1 MKVNLA
7 YQVKKLVGLI
17 SINYKI
23 APLEIRE
30 KFYFDNSEKIVFNNL
45 LKKKVGVEGLMM
57 ISTCNRTEIYFEF
70 ENHVGEEKKFLHTIV
85 KELVDF
91 KGYKDSLSPYLN
103 NLTGSY
109 NVANHL
115 FRLVSG
121 LESMIIGEFQIVE
134 QLKDAYY
141 FSKKH
146 KMLGPILGRMIQ
158 KSLETGKYIR
168 TNTDIGRG
176 AVSVSYAAV
185 EQITK
190 KYDLSESNFMCVGLG
205 ETSKLSIRHLH
216 RKNIKNIKITNR
228 TESKSTD
235 FCKELGYES
244 IKFRNFKN
252 EIKNCDVV
260 IFSTSSRNTLL
271 SKSDLLEIM
280 NGREKKLLLV
290 DLSVPRNLSSDLY
303 GLENVEVINVDNLKD
318 AVNENYKKRKGEIIK
333 AELYIEEFLVEFDDW
348 TNARSLRPSIL
359 SLKKQVRELIVN
371 ETLNNIEDY
380 YSEQK
385 NGDDLNSHLSKV
397 YDKFSNNLVKK
408 IKKASN
414 NGKDE
419 RAIEII
425 NQIFLNEK

>member
-1 MKVNLA
+1 M
-7 YQVKKLVGLI
+7 VGLI

-45 LKKKVGVEGLMM
+45 LKKRVGVEGLII

-70 ENHVGEEKKFLHTIV
+70 ENHVGQEKKFLHTIV
-85 KELVDF
+85 KELVEF
-91 KGYKDSLSPYLN
+91 KVYKDSLSPYLN

-109 NVANHL
+109 DVANHL

-168 TNTDIGRG
+168 TNTDIGKG

-190 KYDLSESNFMCVGLG
+190 KYDLLESKFLCVGLG

-216 RKNIKNIKITNR
+216 KKNIRKIKITNR
-228 TESKSTD
+228 TESKSTE
-235 FCKELGYES
+235 FCKELGYEFV
-244 IKFRNFKN
+244 KFEDFKN
-252 EIKNCDVV
+252 EIENCDVV
-260 IFSTSSRNTLL
+260 IFSTGSKKTLL
-271 SKSDLLEIM
+271 NKSDIDKIM
-280 NGREKKLLLV
+280 LRRKKNLLLV

-303 GLENVEVINVDNLKD
+303 DIENIEIINIDNLKD

-348 TNARSLRPSIL
+348 TNTRLLRPSIL
-359 SLKKQVRELIVN
+359 SLKKQVRDLIVN

-380 YSEQK
+380 YNDQK
-385 NGDDLNSHLSKV
+385 NGEDLNSHLNKV
-397 YDKFSNNLVKK
+397 YDKFSSNLVKK

-419 RAIEII
+419 KAIEII

>member
-1 MKVNLA
+1 M
-7 YQVKKLVGLI
+7 VGLI

-23 APLEIRE
+23 APLNIRE
-30 KFYFDNSEKIVFNNL
+30 RFFFDNSEKLVFHNHL
-45 LKKKVGVEGLMM
+45 RKELDIEGLMI

-70 ENHVGEEKKFLHTIV
+70 ENHIGQENKFLHSVV
-85 KELVDF
+85 KELVVF
-91 KGYKDSLSPYLN
+91 KKYKDSLSPHLN

-109 NVANHL
+109 KVANHL

-168 TNTDIGRG
+168 TNTEIGRG

-185 EQITK
+185 EQITNN
-190 KYDLSESNFMCVGLG
+190 YDLKNAKFLCVGLG

-216 RKNIKNIKITNR
+216 QKGIKKIKITNR
-228 TESKSTD
+228 TKSKLNA

-244 IKFRNFKN
+244 IQFEDYKK
-252 EIKNCDVV
+252 EILNSDVV
-260 IFSTSSRNTLL
+260 IFSTSSKSPLL
-271 SKSDLLEIM
+271 TKKDLKQKIKKRK
-280 NGREKKLLLV
+280 NKLLLV
-290 DLSVPRNLSSDLY
+290 DLSVPRNLSHDL
-303 GLENVEVINVDNLKD
+303 EEVNNIEIINIDNLKD
-318 AVNENYKKRKGEIIK
+318 TVNDNYKKRKAEVIK

-348 TNARSLRPSIL
+348 TNTRLLRPSIL
-359 SLKKQVRELIVN
+359 SLKKQVRELFLN
-371 ETLNNIEDY
+371 ETISNIKSL
-380 YSEQK
+380 SESATSK
-385 NGDDLNSHLSKV
+385 DLSLKLSKA
-397 YDKFSNNLVKK
+397 YDKFSDNLVKK
-408 IKKASN
+408 IKKASD

-419 RAIEII
+419 KAIEII
-425 NQIFLNEK
+425 NQIFLDGK

>member
-1 MKVNLA
+1 M
-7 YQVKKLVGLI
+7 VGLI

-45 LKKKVGVEGLMM
+45 LKKRVGVEGLII

-70 ENHVGEEKKFLHTIV
+70 ENHVGQEKKFLHTIV
-85 KELVDF
+85 KELVEF

-103 NLTGSY
+103 NVTGSY
-109 NVANHL
+109 DVANHL

-134 QLKDAYY
+134 QLKDSYY

-190 KYDLSESNFMCVGLG
+190 KYDLSESNFLCVGLG

-216 RKNIKNIKITNR
+216 QKNIKKIKITNR
-228 TESKSTD
+228 TESKSNN
-235 FCKELGYES
+235 FCKELGYEFV
-244 IKFRNFKN
+244 KFENFKN

-260 IFSTSSRNTLL
+260 IFSTSSKETLL
-271 SKSDLLEIM
+271 NKSDLDKIM
-280 NGREKKLLLV
+280 SNRENKLLLV

-303 GLENVEVINVDNLKD
+303 DFENVDIINIDNLKD

-348 TNARSLRPSIL
+348 TNTRLLRPSIL
-359 SLKKQVRELIVN
+359 SLKKQVRDLIVN
-371 ETLNNIEDY
+371 ETLHNIEDY
-380 YSEQK
+380 YNDQK
-385 NGDDLNSHLSKV
+385 NGEDLNSHLNKV
-397 YDKFSNNLVKK
+397 YDKFSSNLVKK

-419 RAIEII
+419 KAIEII

>member
-1 MKVNLA
+1 M
-7 YQVKKLVGLI
+7 VGLI

-30 KFYFDNSEKIVFNNL
+30 KFYFDSSEKIVFNNL
-45 LKKKVGVEGLMM
+45 LKKKIGVEGLMI

-70 ENHVGEEKKFLHTIV
+70 ENHVGEENKFLHSIV
-85 KELVDF
+85 KELVEF
-91 KGYKDSLSPYLN
+91 KRFKDSLSPYLN
-103 NLTGSY
+103 NLIGSY

-146 KMLGPILGRMIQ
+146 KMLGPILKRMIQ

-190 KYDLSESNFMCVGLG
+190 KYDLTKSNFLCVGLG

-216 RKNIKNIKITNR
+216 QKKIRNIKICNR
-228 TESKSTD
+228 TESKAKLFS
-235 FCKELGYES
+235 KELGYS
-244 IKFRNFKN
+244 SVKFEDFKK
-252 EIKNCDVV
+252 EIKKSDVV
-260 IFSTSSRNTLL
+260 FFSTSSKTTLL
-271 SKSDLLEIM
+271 NKSDLEKIM
-280 NGREKKLLLV
+280 KNRRKKLLLV
-290 DLSVPRNLSSDLY
+290 DLSVPRNLESDLNE
-303 GLENVEVINVDNLKD
+303 LKNVEVINVDNLKD
-318 AVNENYKKRKGEIIK
+318 AVNDNYKKRKGEIIK

-348 TNARSLRPSIL
+348 TNARLLRPSIL

-371 ETLNNIEDY
+371 ETLNYN
-380 YSEQK
+380 SENK
-385 NGDDLNSHLSKV
+385 NGDDFNSHLNKV

-408 IKKASN
+408 IKRASN

-419 RAIEII
+419 KAIEII

>member
-1 MKVNLA
+1 M
-7 YQVKKLVGLI
+7 VGLI

-45 LKKKVGVEGLMM
+45 LKKRVGVEGLII

-70 ENHVGEEKKFLHTIV
+70 ENHVGQEKKFLHTIV
-85 KELVDF
+85 KELVEF
-91 KGYKDSLSPYLN
+91 KVYKDSLSPYLN

-109 NVANHL
+109 DVANHL

-168 TNTDIGRG
+168 TNTDIGKG

-190 KYDLSESNFMCVGLG
+190 KYDLLESKFLCVGLG

-216 RKNIKNIKITNR
+216 KKNIKNIKITNR
-228 TESKSTD
+228 TESKSTE
-235 FCKELGYES
+235 FCKELGYEFV
-244 IKFRNFKN
+244 KFEDFKN
-252 EIKNCDVV
+252 EIENCDVV
-260 IFSTSSRNTLL
+260 IFSTGSKKTLL
-271 SKSDLLEIM
+271 NKSDIDKIM
-280 NGREKKLLLV
+280 LRRKKNLLLV

-303 GLENVEVINVDNLKD
+303 DIENIEIINIDNLKD

-348 TNARSLRPSIL
+348 TNTRLLRPSIL
-359 SLKKQVRELIVN
+359 SLKKQVRDLIVN
-371 ETLNNIEDY
+371 ETLSNIEDY
-380 YSEQK
+380 YNDQK
-385 NGDDLNSHLSKV
+385 NGDDLNSHLNKV
-397 YDKFSNNLVKK
+397 YDKFSSNLVKK

-419 RAIEII
+419 KAIEII

>member
-1 MKVNLA
+1 M
-7 YQVKKLVGLI
+7 VGLI

-45 LKKKVGVEGLMM
+45 LKKRVGVEGLII

-70 ENHVGEEKKFLHTIV
+70 ENHVGQEKKFLHTIV
-85 KELVDF
+85 KELVEF
-91 KGYKDSLSPYLN
+91 KVYKDSLSPYLN

-109 NVANHL
+109 DVANHL

-190 KYDLSESNFMCVGLG
+190 KYNLLESKFLCVGLG

-216 RKNIKNIKITNR
+216 QKNIKNIKITNR
-228 TESKSTD
+228 TESKSTE
-235 FCKELGYES
+235 FCKELGYEFV
-244 IKFRNFKN
+244 KFENFKN
-252 EIKNCDVV
+252 EIENCDVV
-260 IFSTSSRNTLL
+260 IFSTGSKKTLL
-271 SKSDLLEIM
+271 NKSDLDKIM
-280 NGREKKLLLV
+280 SRRKKNLLLV

-303 GLENVEVINVDNLKD
+303 NIKNIEIINIDNLKD

-348 TNARSLRPSIL
+348 TNTRLLRPSIL
-359 SLKKQVRELIVN
+359 SLKKQVRDLIVN

-380 YSEQK
+380 YHDKKNDIFEMKENIEKVKEQLQ
-385 NGDDLNSHLSKV
+385 NIL
-397 YDKFSNNLVKK
+397 
-408 IKKASN
+408 
-414 NGKDE
+414 
-419 RAIEII
+419 
-425 NQIFLNEK
+425 

>member
-1 MKVNLA
+1 M
-7 YQVKKLVGLI
+7 VGLI

-23 APLEIRE
+23 APLNIRE
-30 KFYFDNSEKIVFNNL
+30 RFFFDNSEKLVFHNHL
-45 LKKKVGVEGLMM
+45 RKELDIEGLMI

-70 ENHVGEEKKFLHTIV
+70 ENHIGQENKFLHSVV
-85 KELVDF
+85 KELVVF
-91 KGYKDSLSPYLN
+91 KKYKDSLSPHLN

-109 NVANHL
+109 KVANHL

-168 TNTDIGRG
+168 TNTEIGRG

-185 EQITK
+185 EQITNN
-190 KYDLSESNFMCVGLG
+190 YDLKNAKFLCVGLG

-216 RKNIKNIKITNR
+216 QKGIKKIKITNR
-228 TESKSTD
+228 TKSKLNA

-244 IKFRNFKN
+244 ILFEDYKK
-252 EIKNCDVV
+252 EILNSDVV
-260 IFSTSSRNTLL
+260 IFSTG
-271 SKSDLLEIM
+271 SKSPLLTKKDIEQKIKKRK
-280 NGREKKLLLV
+280 NKLLLV
-290 DLSVPRNLSSDLY
+290 DLSVPRNLSHDL
-303 GLENVEVINVDNLKD
+303 EEVNNIEIINIDNLKD
-318 AVNENYKKRKGEIIK
+318 TVNENYKKRKAEVIK

-348 TNARSLRPSIL
+348 TNTRLLRPSIL
-359 SLKKQVRELIVN
+359 SLKKQVRELFLN
-371 ETLNNIEDY
+371 ETISNIKSL
-380 YSEQK
+380 SESATSK
-385 NGDDLNSHLSKV
+385 DLSLKLSKA
-397 YDKFSNNLVKK
+397 YDKFSDNLVKK
-408 IKKASN
+408 IKKASD

-419 RAIEII
+419 KAIEII
-425 NQIFLNEK
+425 NQIFLDEK

>member
-1 MKVNLA
+1 M
-7 YQVKKLVGLI
+7 VGLI

-23 APLEIRE
+23 APLNIRE
-30 KFYFDNSEKIVFNNL
+30 RFFFDNSEKLVFHNHL
-45 LKKKVGVEGLMM
+45 RKELDIEGLMI

-70 ENHVGEEKKFLHTIV
+70 ENHIGQENKFLHSVV
-85 KELVDF
+85 KELVVF
-91 KGYKDSLSPYLN
+91 KKYKDSLSPHLN

-109 NVANHL
+109 KVANHL

-168 TNTDIGRG
+168 TNTEIGRG

-185 EQITK
+185 EQITNN
-190 KYDLSESNFMCVGLG
+190 YDLKNAKFLCVGLG

-216 RKNIKNIKITNR
+216 QKGIKKIKITNR
-228 TESKSTD
+228 TKSKLNA

-244 IKFRNFKN
+244 ILFTDYKK
-252 EIKNCDVV
+252 EILNSDVV
-260 IFSTSSRNTLL
+260 IFSTSSKSPLL
-271 SKSDLLEIM
+271 TKKDLEQKI
-280 NGREKKLLLV
+280 KKRKNKLVLV
-290 DLSVPRNLSSDLY
+290 DLSVPRNLSHDLEE
-303 GLENVEVINVDNLKD
+303 LNNIEIINIDNLKD
-318 AVNENYKKRKGEIIK
+318 TVNENYKKRKAEVIK

-348 TNARSLRPSIL
+348 TNTRLLRPSIL
-359 SLKKQVRELIVN
+359 SLKKQVRELFLN
-371 ETLNNIEDY
+371 ETISNIKSL
-380 YSEQK
+380 SESATSK
-385 NGDDLNSHLSKV
+385 DLSLKLSKA
-397 YDKFSNNLVKK
+397 YDKFSDNLVKK
-408 IKKASN
+408 IKKASD

-419 RAIEII
+419 KAIEII
-425 NQIFLNEK
+425 NQIFLDEK

>member
-1 MKVNLA
+1 M
-7 YQVKKLVGLI
+7 VGLI

-30 KFYFDNSEKIVFNNL
+30 RFYFDSSEKIVFNNL
-45 LKKKVGVEGLMM
+45 LKKKVGVEGLMI

-70 ENHVGEEKKFLHTIV
+70 ENHVGEENKFLHSIV
-85 KELVDF
+85 KELVEF
-91 KGYKDSLSPYLN
+91 KRFKDSLSPYLN
-103 NLTGSY
+103 NSIGSY
-109 NVANHL
+109 DVANHL

-146 KMLGPILGRMIQ
+146 KMLGPILKRMIQ

-190 KYDLSESNFMCVGLG
+190 KYDLTKSNFLCVGLG

-216 RKNIKNIKITNR
+216 QKKIKNIRICNR
-228 TESKSTD
+228 TESKAKLFS
-235 FCKELGYES
+235 KELGYS
-244 IKFRNFKN
+244 SVKFEDFKK
-252 EIKNCDVV
+252 EIKKSDVV
-260 IFSTSSRNTLL
+260 FFSTSSKTTLL
-271 SKSDLLEIM
+271 NKSDLEKIM
-280 NGREKKLLLV
+280 KNRRKKLLLV
-290 DLSVPRNLSSDLY
+290 DLSVPRNLESDLY
-303 GLENVEVINVDNLKD
+303 ELKNVEVINVDNLKD
-318 AVNENYKKRKGEIIK
+318 AVNDNYKKRKGEIIK

-348 TNARSLRPSIL
+348 TNTRLLRPSIL

-371 ETLNNIEDY
+371 ETLNYN
-380 YSEQK
+380 SENK
-385 NGDDLNSHLSKV
+385 NRDDFNSHLNKV

-408 IKKASN
+408 IKRASN

-419 RAIEII
+419 KAIEII

>member
-1 MKVNLA
+1 M
-7 YQVKKLVGLI
+7 VGLI

-23 APLEIRE
+23 APLNIRE
-30 KFYFDNSEKIVFNNL
+30 RFFFDNSEKLVFHNHL
-45 LKKKVGVEGLMM
+45 RKELDIEGLMI

-70 ENHVGEEKKFLHTIV
+70 ENHIGQENKFLHSVV
-85 KELVDF
+85 KELVVF
-91 KGYKDSLSPYLN
+91 KKYKDSLSPHLN

-109 NVANHL
+109 KVANHL

-168 TNTDIGRG
+168 TNTEIGRG

-185 EQITK
+185 EQITNN
-190 KYDLSESNFMCVGLG
+190 YDLKNAKFLCVGLG

-216 RKNIKNIKITNR
+216 QKGIKKIKITNR
-228 TESKSTD
+228 TKSKLNA

-244 IKFRNFKN
+244 IQFEDYKK
-252 EIKNCDVV
+252 EILNSDVV
-260 IFSTSSRNTLL
+260 IFSTG
-271 SKSDLLEIM
+271 SKSPLLTKKDIEQKIKKRK
-280 NGREKKLLLV
+280 NKLLLV
-290 DLSVPRNLSSDLY
+290 DLSVPRNLSHDL
-303 GLENVEVINVDNLKD
+303 EEVNNIEIINIDNLKD
-318 AVNENYKKRKGEIIK
+318 TVNENYKKRKAEVIK

-348 TNARSLRPSIL
+348 TNTRLLRPSIL
-359 SLKKQVRELIVN
+359 SLKKQVRELFLN
-371 ETLNNIEDY
+371 ETISNIKSL
-380 YSEQK
+380 SENATSK
-385 NGDDLNSHLSKV
+385 DLSLKLSKA
-397 YDKFSNNLVKK
+397 YDKFSDNLVKK
-408 IKKASN
+408 IKKASD

-419 RAIEII
+419 KAIKII
-425 NQIFLNEK
+425 NQIFLDEK